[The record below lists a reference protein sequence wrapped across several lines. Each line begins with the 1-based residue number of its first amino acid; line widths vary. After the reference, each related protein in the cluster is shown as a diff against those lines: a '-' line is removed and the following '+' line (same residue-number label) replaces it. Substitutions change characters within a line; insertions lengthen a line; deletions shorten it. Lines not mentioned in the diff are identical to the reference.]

1 MIEENVYNG
10 IVLIIILFSLF
21 LLLHH
26 TFCHVLNCHPL
37 FLLNHSCYEFIDN
50 LLSIYSF
57 V

>member
-10 IVLIIILFSLF
+10 IVLILILFSLF